1 MMNAMRTGKYVALA
15 ITVFLLTSTGVH
27 AALTVTFVNPEHYR
41 DDDFRSTSKRESII
55 AELTRCLAMLD
66 QRYLKDGQRLN
77 IEVLDARLAGRYEPW
92 HATFNDVRI
101 LRDTTPPRFKLRY
114 TLRQDGK
121 VLMKGEETV
130 TDMNYL
136 WSPKARSS
144 SERLAYEKDMLRD
157 WFRERFIKLKA
168 PKA

>member
-1 MMNAMRTGKYVALA
+1 MRTGRYLALS
-15 ITVFLLTSTGVH
+15 ISVFLFAAAGAH

-41 DDDFRSTSKRESII
+41 DDDFRSESKRKSIV
-55 AELTRCLAMLD
+55 AELTRYFATLD
-66 QRYLKDGQRLN
+66 RRYLKDGQRLD
-77 IEVLDARLAGRYEPW
+77 IEVLDVRLAGQYEPW
-92 HATFNDVRI
+92 HTTFNDVRI

-114 TLRQDGK
+114 TFRKAGK

-130 TDMNYL
+130 TDLNYL
-136 WSPKARSS
+136 WNPSARGS

-157 WFRERFIKLKA
+157 WFRDRFVKLKA

>member
-1 MMNAMRTGKYVALA
+1 MRTGKYIALT
-15 ITVFLLTSTGVH
+15 ITVFLLAAAGAH

-41 DDDFRSTSKRESII
+41 DDDFRSASKRKSII
-55 AELTRCLAMLD
+55 AELTRYFATLD
-66 QRYLKDGQRLN
+66 QRYLKEGQRLH
-77 IEVLDARLAGRYEPW
+77 IEVLDARLAGHYEPW
-92 HATFNDVRI
+92 RATFNDVRI

-114 TLRQDGK
+114 TLRQAGE

-136 WSPKARSS
+136 WSPNARGS